1 MARIYINEAA
11 CGEHVFVPCKQNEE
25 DRGAEKIREEDGRGF
40 GGVHK
45 AGRTVFSA
53 RKQQL
58 TRRVT
63 SRFAW
68 VGVPT
73 LDVARYPTRPGNAPF
88 YYAAPLH
95 PLYPSPFSSSP
106 LFLFLPPLLRYS
118 HSLSI
123 SVFYSTRVA
132 FSSLSLSL
140 FHFFSSFPRS
150 ILRIVFLSFVAGVI
164 ILSITALS
172 FFIFFF
178 VSFRVSSPFFFFIV
192 SHTRRQEA
200 YIYHAVISSSVL
212 SYFHSLLAVFPGS
225 FHLAT
230 PPPPTLSLFL
240 SFFRVSF
247 FRVHPLCLF
256 MLVLVMYLPQALP
269 LSLRHLSFNRSLHPS
284 LSARCKRDVMPSV

>member
-73 LDVARYPTRPGNAPF
+73 PDVARYPTRPGNAPF

-106 LFLFLPPLLRYS
+106 PFLFLPPLLRYS

-132 FSSLSLSL
+132 FSSLSL
-140 FHFFSSFPRS
+140 
-150 ILRIVFLSFVAGVI
+150 
-164 ILSITALS
+164 
-172 FFIFFF
+172 FFISSRLSLALYSA
-178 VSFRVSSPFFFFIV
+178 SFSFHSSPV
-192 SHTRRQEA
+192 Q
-200 YIYHAVISSSVL
+200 
-212 SYFHSLLAVFPGS
+212 
-225 FHLAT
+225 
-230 PPPPTLSLFL
+230 
-240 SFFRVSF
+240 
-247 FRVHPLCLF
+247 
-256 MLVLVMYLPQALP
+256 
-269 LSLRHLSFNRSLHPS
+269 
-284 LSARCKRDVMPSV
+284 

>member
-1 MARIYINEAA
+1 MAHIYINEAA

-45 AGRTVFSA
+45 AGRTVFSV

-73 LDVARYPTRPGNAPF
+73 PDVARYPTRPGNAPF

-106 LFLFLPPLLRYS
+106 PFLFLPPLLRYS

-172 FFIFFF
+172 FYIFLCIFSCIL
-178 VSFRVSSPFFFFIV
+178 SFLFFIV

-230 PPPPTLSLFL
+230 PPPPTLSL
-240 SFFRVSF
+240 SFSRVSF
-247 FRVHPLCLF
+247 FPVHPLCLF

-284 LSARCKRDVMPSV
+284 PRCKRDVMPSV

>member
-11 CGEHVFVPCKQNEE
+11 CSEHVFVPCKQNEE

-132 FSSLSLSL
+132 FSSLSLSFISSRL
-140 FHFFSSFPRS
+140 SLALYSASFSFH
-150 ILRIVFLSFVAGVI
+150 
-164 ILSITALS
+164 
-172 FFIFFF
+172 
-178 VSFRVSSPFFFFIV
+178 SSPV
-192 SHTRRQEA
+192 
-200 YIYHAVISSSVL
+200 
-212 SYFHSLLAVFPGS
+212 
-225 FHLAT
+225 
-230 PPPPTLSLFL
+230 
-240 SFFRVSF
+240 
-247 FRVHPLCLF
+247 
-256 MLVLVMYLPQALP
+256 
-269 LSLRHLSFNRSLHPS
+269 
-284 LSARCKRDVMPSV
+284 